1 MFCCVLL
8 CVHSGFAIIL
18 FGREELVALVSLSS
32 FASWFVV
39 LLFLP
44 VPWVFLQFVIVVFV
58 DHTHLLY

>member
-8 CVHSGFAIIL
+8 CVHSGFVFIL

-32 FASWFVV
+32 CASWFVV

-44 VPWVFLQFVIVVFV
+44 VPWVCLQFVIVVFL